1 MKSPIDIDSGV
12 NPTIANQINK
22 ASNLNNSS
30 PRSEFELL
38 MTQVLGDLQEQ
49 GKKEEASNL
58 FAFVGAANWILRH
71 REGAPAQSTNDI
83 ARLIPIIE
91 SPTDI
96 QKGTHLGQ
104 SESLEHF
111 EKRKNAAIDI
121 LSEILQGIKG

>member
-1 MKSPIDIDSGV
+1 MKSPINIDSGV
-12 NPTIANQINK
+12 NPTIASQINK

-38 MTQVLGDLQEQ
+38 MTQVLEDLQEQ
-49 GKKEEASNL
+49 GREGEASNL

-91 SPTDI
+91 SPI
-96 QKGTHLGQ
+96 
-104 SESLEHF
+104 
-111 EKRKNAAIDI
+111 KRDSARD
-121 LSEILQGIKG
+121 